1 VVGARII
8 YGSKPM
14 VPFEAAPDA
23 QQAPKVDFS
32 K

>member
-1 VVGARII
+1 VIGARVI

-14 VPFEAAPDA
+14 VPFEATPES